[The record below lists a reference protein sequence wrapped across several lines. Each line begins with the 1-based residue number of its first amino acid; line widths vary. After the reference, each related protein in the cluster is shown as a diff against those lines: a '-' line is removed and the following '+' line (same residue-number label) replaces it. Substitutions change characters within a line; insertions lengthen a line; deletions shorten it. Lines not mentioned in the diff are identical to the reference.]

1 MIADLRMQY
10 ATFLVQVLNSAWSMK
25 IENTHIKINI
35 MKLKFLKTLPVALA
49 GLFIG
54 TAALAQ
60 TTPTTTSMPFKT
72 WSIGANAGVITGFSP
87 IGGQNDYTKYETSL
101 GYGLYIKKQITPAF
115 ALRLE
120 GVRGQIKGDNT
131 KAYTDGSFN
140 TTPYNSFSTNLD
152 YSASLSAVANLVNW
166 SMFNQQSNALLYVSA
181 GGGVARYTTSTISN
195 PGNVEVEYEPTKKL
209 IIPVG
214 VGVKFRLA
222 ESVNLDLGATM
233 NFVDGDNF
241 DGYSRGGNDRYTY
254 GYAGLE
260 FALGKGQQL
269 AFFSPTAA
277 TYDQAIAAKNAA
289 DALRS
294 DLDAQK
300 AENARLRSEMGDL
313 LKDSDGDGVADKL
326 DKCAGTPAGTVVD
339 GAGCPLKVPAPQV
352 TEKIIITEADRKV
365 VADAIANLEFD
376 LGKATIRSKS
386 YASLNRVAGL
396 LTEKNF
402 SLKLAGHT
410 DNSGSDA
417 LNLRLS
423 KDRAESVKAY
433 LVSQGANAS
442 RIEATGY
449 GESQPIAT
457 NATPAGRQQN
467 RRVEFTL
474 Y

>member
-1 MIADLRMQY
+1 
-10 ATFLVQVLNSAWSMK
+10 
-25 IENTHIKINI
+25 
-35 MKLKFLKTLPVALA
+35 MKLKFLKCLPVALA

-54 TAALAQ
+54 SSAMAQ
-60 TTPTTTSMPFKT
+60 ETTTTTSEPFRT
-72 WSIGANAGVITGFSP
+72 WSIGLTGGVLSQFSP
-87 IGGQNDYTKYETSL
+87 IGGQYDFTKSHYNF

-115 ALRLE
+115 SLKIDGQRGE
-120 GVRGQIKGDNT
+120 VRADNS
-131 KAYTDGSFN
+131 K
-140 TTPYNSFSTNLD
+140 PYNDGGLNVTPFSSYSTDLN
-152 YSASLSAVANLVNW
+152 YSASLSAQVNLVNW
-166 SMFNQQSNALLYVSA
+166 SMFKQQNNAQLYASA
-181 GGGVARYTTSTISN
+181 GGGFANYTATTVSN
-195 PGNVEVEYEPTKKL
+195 PGAVSVKNATDDVL

-214 VGVKFRLA
+214 AGAKFRLSDA
-222 ESVNLDLGATM
+222 INLDLGWTM
-233 NFVDGDNF
+233 NFVDGDKF
-241 DGYSRGGNDRYTY
+241 DGYARGGNDRYSY

-260 FALGKGQQL
+260 FALGKGKQL
-269 AFFSPTAA
+269 AFYSPTAA
-277 TYDQAIAAKNAA
+277 TYDEALAAKNTAN
-289 DALRS
+289 ALKS

-300 AENARLRSEMGDL
+300 AENAKLRSEMNDL

-339 GAGCPLKVPAPQV
+339 GSGCPLKVPAPQV
-352 TEKIIITEADRKV
+352 TERVIVTEADRKV
-365 VADAIANLEFD
+365 VADAISNLEFD

-386 YASLNRVAGL
+386 YATLNRVAAL
-396 LTEKNF
+396 LMEKNF

-410 DNSGSDA
+410 DNTGSDA

>member
-1 MIADLRMQY
+1 
-10 ATFLVQVLNSAWSMK
+10 MK
-25 IENTHIKINI
+25 H
-35 MKLKFLKTLPVALA
+35 KFLKCLPVALA

-54 TAALAQ
+54 NAAIAQ
-60 TTPTTTSMPFKT
+60 TTPTTPFRT
-72 WSIGANAGVITGFSP
+72 WSIGANAGVLTGNSI
-87 IGGQNDYTKYETSL
+87 IGGKNDYTNYETSF

-115 ALRLE
+115 ALKLE
-120 GVRGQIKGDNT
+120 GVRGKIIGDNI
-131 KAYTDGSFN
+131 K
-140 TTPYNSFSTNLD
+140 PYNSGTFNVTPFSSFSTNLD

-166 SMFNQQSNALLYVSA
+166 SMFKQQNNALLYASA
-181 GGGVARYTTSTISN
+181 GAGVARYTTSTTSN
-195 PGNVEVEYEPTKKL
+195 PGGTVVESPATKKM

-214 VGVKFRLA
+214 LGAKFRLSEA
-222 ESVNLDLGATM
+222 INLDLGATM
-233 NFVDGDNF
+233 SFVDSDTF
-241 DGYSRGGNDRYTY
+241 DGFSRNGNDRYTY
-254 GYAGLE
+254 AYAGLE
-260 FALGKGQQL
+260 YAFGSGKQL

-277 TYDQAIAAKNAA
+277 TYDEAVAAKNIAN
-289 DALRS
+289 ALKS

-300 AENARLRSEMGDL
+300 SENARLRTEMNDL

-339 GAGCPLKVPAPQV
+339 GAGCPLKVPAPRV
-352 TEKIIITEADRKV
+352 TERVIVTEADRKV
-365 VADAIANLEFD
+365 VADAISNLEFD
-376 LGKATIRSKS
+376 LGKATIRPRS
-386 YASLNRVAGL
+386 YPTLNRVAAL
-396 LTEKNF
+396 LVEKDF

-410 DNSGSDA
+410 DNTGSDA

-433 LVSQGANAS
+433 LVSKGANAS

-457 NATPAGRQQN
+457 NNTATGRQQN